1 VNASPRRGFD
11 ALLFDLD
18 GTLID
23 SMPLH
28 ARAWVQWGATVGRP
42 LSDDPAHF
50 ASTAGRS
57 GPEILADMFPGATPA
72 EIERMADARE
82 QVYRAM
88 ARQELQLVAGAQ
100 ALLQR
105 AHAAGKRLAVC
116 TAAPPDNIALAFE
129 RFGLAEWVAVVSS
142 PADGLRGKPH
152 PDIFLAAAER
162 LSVPP
167 EACLVFEDAPLGL
180 EAAHRAGMA
189 AVALTTTLDAAA
201 FSAYPNRIATVSD
214 FTALDPALLFH

>member
-1 VNASPRRGFD
+1 MNAIPRRGFA

-57 GPEILADMFPGATPA
+57 GPEILADMFPQATPA
-72 EIERMADARE
+72 EIERMADERE
-82 QVYRAM
+82 QVYRTM

-105 AHAAGKRLAVC
+105 ARAAGKRLAVC

-129 RFGLAEWVAVVSS
+129 RFGLDAWVEVVSS

-152 PDIFLAAAER
+152 PDIFLSAAQR
-162 LSVPP
+162 LGVPP
-167 EACLVFEDAPLGL
+167 ETCLVFEDAPLGL

-189 AVALTTTLDAAA
+189 AVALTTTLDAQA
-201 FSAYPNRIATVSD
+201 FGHFPNRIATVSD
-214 FTALDPALLFH
+214 FTALDPALLFQ